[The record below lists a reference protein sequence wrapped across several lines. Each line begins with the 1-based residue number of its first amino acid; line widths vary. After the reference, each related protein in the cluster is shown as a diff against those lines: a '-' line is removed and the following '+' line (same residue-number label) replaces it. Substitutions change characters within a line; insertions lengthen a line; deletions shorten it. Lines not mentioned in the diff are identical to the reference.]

1 MNFKSRFSHTNITS
15 ILLGI
20 VIFLTYSQVSAQ
32 YSNIKFSTKT
42 PYKTMVSHIGFL
54 SPASGSYNPELAA
67 RTLGGDDYSIE
78 QKIALAIK
86 LKQIFDKHGGLDVDD
101 ISNRRN
107 YRNEDGDYIFT
118 VFEDIPEI
126 YMIRENSNWIY
137 SPKSVREIN
146 VVFRRYY
153 PAALP
158 PKRPKKEEE
167 VNVNPD
173 SIDVVEKDSSGKE
186 VVVKKPA
193 PKKPTPSEKP
203 IVVKEQA
210 KVDLSNPKA
219 AVTTFFVFQ
228 QDDNYHP
235 ELAAKTLESLNQL
248 SLEDRITL
256 AMKLKQIYDGLGLW
270 IELEDIPEEENFIDT
285 TRHNKEIYVL
295 DRQLPDFY
303 LEKFGKKWMFSEA
316 SIQLI
321 ENKHRQV
328 FPIGTEGLE
337 TVGSILRKPLGKYAR
352 KEFLGLE
359 LWQVTS
365 LTVMFLGAW
374 FSIILLSRT
383 IMFIMGFVSRSKEE
397 RRYIRGM
404 FSSALTIAICYWYRM
419 ISPSLE
425 LSIQELQFVI
435 IVLKVYSIFQVVR
448 FFYSLTDLWVA
459 IWLRKANEREDQ
471 IQRGFAP
478 FFGMTAKLIVI
489 LVGIVFTVSALGYE
503 ISGLLTGLS
512 IGGVAVALAAQD
524 TIKNLF
530 GSIMIFM
537 DRPFVIG
544 DWVKADGV
552 SGSVEQIGLRSTR
565 IRTFENSLVS
575 IPNSRMADFTIDN
588 MGMRVF
594 RRYKTYIRIKY
605 ETNPEKIDEFVDRL
619 KELVRK
625 HPHTRKDFYVVNL
638 NNIGLYSF
646 DILFYIFF
654 EAPTWGD
661 ELHFRHE
668 IIRSV
673 IKTANE
679 LEIEFAIPPN
689 GLDMMMMDGKGS
701 SLSKASQKTSG
712 DKPFGFM

>member
-1 MNFKSRFSHTNITS
+1 MKHSNSKNKLPVLLS
-15 ILLGI
+15 I
-20 VIFLTYSQVSAQ
+20 IFLFACTTSYAQ
-32 YSNIKFSTKT
+32 FSNLKFSTRS
-42 PYKTMVSHIGFL
+42 PYKTIVSHIGFL
-54 SPASGSYNPELAA
+54 SPSSGAYNPEVAA
-67 RTLGGDDYSIE
+67 KTLGGDDYSTE
-78 QKIALAIK
+78 QKIGLAIK
-86 LKQIFDKHGGLDVDD
+86 LKQIYDKHGGLDLDE

-107 YRNEDGDYIFT
+107 YRNEDGDYIYT

-126 YMIRENSNWIY
+126 YLIREDANWVY
-137 SPKSVREIN
+137 SAKSVREIN
-146 VVFRRYY
+146 TVFRRYY

-158 PKRPKKEEE
+158 PKRPKKENTEE
-167 VNVNPD
+167 ENSKD
-173 SIDVVEKDSSGKE
+173 STQVVEKDSTGKPII
-186 VVVKKPA
+186 KN
-193 PKKPTPSEKP
+193 KPTTKPSVEEKP
-203 IVVKEQA
+203 IVKPPLA

-219 AVTTFFVFQ
+219 TVTTFFVFQ

-235 ELAAKTLESLNQL
+235 ELAAKTLESLKQL

-256 AMKLKQIYDGLGLW
+256 SMKLKQIYDGLGLW
-270 IELEDIPEEENFIDT
+270 IEIEDIPEEADYRDT

-303 LEKFGKKWMFSEA
+303 LEKYNDKWMFSEA

-328 FPIGTEGLE
+328 FPIGTDGLE
-337 TVGSILRKPLGKYAR
+337 TVGSILRKPLGNYAR
-352 KEFLGLE
+352 NELFGLE
-359 LWQVTS
+359 FWQVTS
-365 LTVMFLGAW
+365 LSVMFLGAW
-374 FSIILLSRT
+374 LAAIL
-383 IMFIMGFVSRSKEE
+383 VSRIIMLFLGYVSQSREE
-397 RRYIRGM
+397 RRYIRNM
-404 FSSALTIAICYWYRM
+404 FSSGILIIICYWYKL

-425 LSIQELQFVI
+425 LSIQELQFLI

-448 FFYSLTDLWVA
+448 FFYNLIDLWVA
-459 IWLRKANEREDQ
+459 FWLRKANENEDQ

-478 FFGMTAKLIVI
+478 FFGMTAKMVIILI
-489 LVGIVFTVSALGYE
+489 GIVFTVSAMGYE

-552 SGSVEQIGLRSTR
+552 SGSIEQIGLRSTR
-565 IRTFENSLVS
+565 IRTFENSVVS

-594 RRYKTYIRIKY
+594 RRYKTYLRISYDTK
-605 ETNPEKIDEFVDRL
+605 PDQIDEFVDRL
-619 KELVRK
+619 KEMIRK

-638 NNIGLYSF
+638 NNIGLYSY

-668 IIRSV
+668 VIRSI
-673 IKTANE
+673 IKTARD
-679 LEIEFAIPPN
+679 LDIEFAIPPN
-689 GLDMMMMDGKGS
+689 GMDLMFMDDKGA
-701 SLSKASQKTSG
+701 SLNSASQKTSG
-712 DKPFGFM
+712 NKPFGFM

>member
-1 MNFKSRFSHTNITS
+1 MNFKRHSIHTNIAS

-20 VIFLTYSQVSAQ
+20 AFLFLFSESNAQ
-32 YSNIKFSTKT
+32 LSNVKFSTKS
-42 PYKTMVSHIGFL
+42 PYRTMVSHIGFL
-54 SPASGSYNPELAA
+54 SPSSGSYNPELAA
-67 RTLGGDDYSIE
+67 RTLGGDDFSIE

-86 LKQIFDKHGGLDVDD
+86 LKQIYDKHGGLDLDD

-107 YRNEDGDYIFT
+107 YRNEDGDFIFT

-126 YMIRENSNWIY
+126 YLIRENSNWVY

-153 PAALP
+153 PSAIP
-158 PKRPKKEEE
+158 PKKPKPKEKDTSKVDS
-167 VNVNPD
+167 VNV
-173 SIDVVEKDSSGKE
+173 IEKDSSGKD

-193 PKKPTPSEKP
+193 PKPVPEEKP
-203 IVVKEQA
+203 IIRPEKV

-219 AVTTFFVFQ
+219 SATTFFVFQ

-235 ELAAKTLESLNQL
+235 ELAAKTLESINQL

-270 IELEDIPEEENFIDT
+270 IELEDISEDPNYIDT

-303 LEKFGKKWMFSEA
+303 LEKVDKKWMFSDA

-328 FPIGTEGLE
+328 FPIGTDGLE
-337 TVGSILRKPLGKYAR
+337 TVGSILRKPLGKHAR

-365 LTVMFLGAW
+365 LTIMFFGAWLSIIILSRVIMFLLGY
-374 FSIILLSRT
+374 L
-383 IMFIMGFVSRSKEE
+383 SRSKEE
-397 RRYIRGM
+397 RKYIRGI
-404 FSSALTIAICYWYRM
+404 FSAGLTVIICYWYKM

-435 IVLKVYSIFQVVR
+435 IVLKVYGIFQIVR
-448 FFYSLTDLWVA
+448 FFYNVTDLWVA

-471 IQRGFAP
+471 IQRGLAP
-478 FFGMTAKLIVI
+478 FFGMTAKLIFI
-489 LVGIVFTVSALGYE
+489 LIGIVLTVSALGYE
-503 ISGLLTGLS
+503 ITGLLTGLS

-530 GSIMIFM
+530 GSIMIFL

-544 DWVKADGV
+544 DWVKTDGV
-552 SGSVEQIGLRSTR
+552 SGSIERIGLRSTR

-605 ETNPEKIDEFVDRL
+605 DTNPEKIDEFVDRL
-619 KELVRK
+619 KEIVRK

-668 IIRSV
+668 IIRSIV
-673 IKTANE
+673 KTANE
-679 LEIEFAIPPN
+679 LEVEFAIPPN
-689 GLDMMMMDGKGS
+689 GLDMMMMEGNGGK
-701 SLSKASQKTSG
+701 LSKTSQKSSG